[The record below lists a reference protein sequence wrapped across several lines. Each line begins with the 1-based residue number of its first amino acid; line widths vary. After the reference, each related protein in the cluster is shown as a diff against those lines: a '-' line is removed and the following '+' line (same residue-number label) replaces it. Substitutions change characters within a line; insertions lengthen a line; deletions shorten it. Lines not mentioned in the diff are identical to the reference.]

1 MTNGKILVHDLD
13 KSPVVIINLGKAHIS
28 NNYFRI
34 LHRIDLSK
42 IQNSVETLTYHAR
55 KNIDS
60 NDFLSVIIQT
70 KVSKL
75 EQTFYKLKPFTRA
88 KRWDKLGSFWKY
100 ISGSPDAE
108 DLRIINS
115 TSNRLI
121 NENDRQI
128 RINHIFEN
136 RINNITEKVNNITS
150 TLNKTILKDEK
161 DFRTVGL
168 LFCLDELTR
177 QLEDLQEAI
186 VLAQHNIPSSR
197 IINAEET
204 TRIHHLLEGNGLI
217 TGALD
222 FASAYVILSKESIAY
237 ILKVPRIK
245 DAEYDLNFIE
255 PVISNDSR
263 ISISTHYY
271 LQGPSSF
278 ALKTLCETSRNRY
291 ICASSQLEPISSCIR
306 QLMRGEPA
314 TCPMERTYTKGIIK
328 RVDDSNVIIN
338 DAEVSLTSN
347 CSLNSRKLKGS
358 FLVQFS
364 NCTLFINDEM
374 YSNINKETQLAA
386 FIPTTGL
393 KVNSTIVTNKFPIEY
408 LQKLHLEQRG
418 HIDHINLRTDNIQ
431 WKLKLIGWTS
441 FGLGS
446 TSSIVLIV
454 ALSLWIWNKLTLRS
468 SASHPGEHQDHR
480 RTEEPTEPKRHDQPK
495 IIMVPQA

>member
-1 MTNGKILVHDLD
+1 ML
-13 KSPVVIINLGKAHIS
+13 
-28 NNYFRI
+28 
-34 LHRIDLSK
+34 K

-55 KNIDS
+55 TNIDS
-60 NDFLSVIIQT
+60 NDFLGIIIQT

-75 EQTFYKLKPFTRA
+75 EQTFRKLKPLTRVR
-88 KRWDKLGSFWKY
+88 RWDKLGSFWKY

-108 DLRIINS
+108 DLKIINS
-115 TSNRLI
+115 TSNKLI
-121 NENDRQI
+121 NENGKQI
-128 RINHIFEN
+128 RINHMFEDRVN
-136 RINNITEKVNNITS
+136 RITEKVNNITT
-150 TLNKTILKDEK
+150 TLNKTALKNEK
-161 DFRTVGL
+161 DFRTVGV

-177 QLEDLQEAI
+177 QLEDLEEAI
-186 VLAQHNIPSSR
+186 VLAKHNIPSSR

-204 TRIHHLLEGNGLI
+204 ARIHHLLEGNGLI
-217 TGALD
+217 AGALD

-255 PVISNDSR
+255 PVIFNNSR
-263 ISISTHYY
+263 ISIPTHYY

-278 ALKTLCETSRNRY
+278 ALKTLCETSRNLY
-291 ICASSQLEPISSCIR
+291 ICASSQLEPITNCTR

-314 TCPMERTYTKGIIK
+314 TCPRERVYTRGIIK
-328 RVDDSNVIIN
+328 RIDDSNVIIN

-347 CSLNSRKLKGS
+347 CSLNDRKLRGS

-386 FIPTTGL
+386 FTPTTGL
-393 KVNSTIVTNKFPIEY
+393 KVNFTTVIDKFPLEY

-431 WKLKLIGWTS
+431 WKLKLFGWTS

-446 TSSIVLIV
+446 STLIFLIIVL
-454 ALSLWIWNKLTLRS
+454 SFWIWTNFIRKS
-468 SASHPGEHQDHR
+468 SASHLEEHQDHCS
-480 RTEEPTEPKRHDQPK
+480 TGEPTEPRRHDHPK
-495 IIMVPQA
+495 VTMVPQA